1 MSFSG
6 AVPEKPVLLKTQ
18 TRYIDDQGW
27 SLLTA
32 FRDPLPHLAAR
43 HVPEAGPATKQ
54 ADPWVPLSREDV
66 ICGEWAGPTG
76 ALPVRRLVITSE
88 AGGGKSVALQWL
100 WQQWNRS
107 GSGRLAILM
116 NAGDFHREPLRGASE
131 ATVHAR
137 LTEFLADQLIKPSL
151 GKADS
156 AGVHPQLIQTAQRMI
171 ERARRLGKLVLLIDG
186 LDQASS
192 ESTLLKQVVESQF
205 WAECSFVLAGR
216 QYAVGTRPKLFAD
229 GLAREPDDPRAWK
242 FVRMEPLNAD
252 QITLYLD
259 LGREGRPQYADI
271 PPNIQPM
278 LGTPRVLWY
287 LRELAPDEYS
297 TLSSG
302 ADLFE
307 RVLGKIIWHGLEQ
320 SREARLI
327 GHTGT
332 EEEIPEA
339 PQASS
344 QAEAWELLQTIA
356 YAMLFHSEYELDEQT
371 GQQGPPTFNFDQV
384 SKAKFSDFAENE
396 VVKRFHTKSK
406 GGMNWAWRAM
416 AALGN
421 PLEQGVFESDGQ
433 QGQGLN
439 QVLFRNRQLLEFLA
453 ARYLAQHGTTEDAQ
467 RLHTWLYRPDRPE
480 TNALYW
486 VWQYLCEMP
495 ESVIARN
502 PPSWLMVIEPLYRRA
517 TADPQSA
524 CGWTASRST
533 EMIFRSWTRLDKL
546 GQQDDPVGKRARY
559 IREWWQG
566 EFASIAKGDQ
576 TPERQQAALD
586 FEADFLLIPAGT
598 VNLGSR
604 AGGRTMPTQ
613 WRSFFENGLSV
624 ARHEDHASVFE
635 NWIRENP
642 EWGGYGPKR
651 AAILDQWRYWWL
663 EALNREASDG
673 SGMDWLSS
681 VFTVHNEQQQIGV
694 TVTVFELG
702 RSPVLN
708 LWYRLF
714 APDHGLAP
722 TPWAADYERYSGSDG
737 QPAIFLSF
745 YDCWAYCQWA
755 RCSDGRSCRLPW
767 EHEWEYVAKYGVQ
780 NPDWPYWWGPEFDH
794 SKATAHRGSGQTT
807 PPQTTEPS
815 SAHASSYTRQVD
827 INRQIGIMDQ
837 LGNVWEWCQDQYEPI
852 ARREAR
858 DAPGDADRSRVLRG
872 GAFCFEPN
880 DCRLTVRNYR
890 YAGYLQSYCGFRAA
904 RAGSPR

>member
-6 AVPEKPVLLKTQ
+6 AVPEKAVVLKTQ
-18 TRYIDDQGW
+18 SRYIDDQGW

-43 HVPEAGPATKQ
+43 HVPEAGPATKH
-54 ADPWVPLSREDV
+54 ADPWVTLSREDV

-76 ALPVRRLVITSE
+76 ALPVRRLVFTSE

-137 LTEFLADQLIKPSL
+137 LTEFLATQLIKPSL
-151 GKADS
+151 GEADS

-205 WAECSFVLAGR
+205 WAECGFVLAGR

-229 GLAREPDDPRAWK
+229 GLAREVDDPRAWK

-252 QITLYLD
+252 QITRYLD

-332 EEEIPEA
+332 EDEIPEA

-453 ARYLAQHGTTEDAQ
+453 GRYLAQHGTPEDAQ

-517 TADPQSA
+517 MADPEA
-524 CGWTASRST
+524 PCGWTASRST
-533 EMIFRSWTRLDKL
+533 EMIFRSWPRLDKL
-546 GQQDDPVGKRARY
+546 GQRDDPVGKRARY
-559 IREWWQG
+559 IREWWRG
-566 EFASIAKGDQ
+566 EFASIVKGDQ
-576 TPERQQAALD
+576 TPKRQQAALD
-586 FEADFLLIPAGT
+586 FEADFLAIPAGT
-598 VNLGSR
+598 VDLGSQ
-604 AGGRTMPTQ
+604 AGRGTMPTEWARVFRQGLDDARNQDPESFVEQ
-613 WRSFFENGLSV
+613 WLAARPNLGGQGPDRENQRRGWRTLWRTAL
-624 ARHEDHASVFE
+624 AREQSQQSGMTVFE
-635 NWIRENP
+635 GLFAVADEQRQMGVP
-642 EWGGYGPKR
+642 V
-651 AAILDQWRYWWL
+651 
-663 EALNREASDG
+663 EA
-673 SGMDWLSS
+673 
-681 VFTVHNEQQQIGV
+681 
-694 TVTVFELG
+694 FELG

-708 LWYRLF
+708 AWYRLF

-722 TPWAADYERYSGSDG
+722 TPWAADYERYSGSDP

-745 YDCWAYCQWA
+745 YDAWAYCQWA
-755 RCSDGRSCRLPW
+755 RGSDARVCRLPW

-780 NPDWPYWWGPEFDH
+780 NPDWPYWWGPEFDS
-794 SKATAHRGSGQTT
+794 SKATVHLGEDQVT
-807 PPQTTEPS
+807 PPCATVPS
-815 SAHASSYTRQVD
+815 PAHASPQTRELDLAQHV
-827 INRQIGIMDQ
+827 GIMDQ
-837 LGNVWEWCQDQYEPI
+837 LGNVWEWCQDHYEPI
-852 ARREAR
+852 ARREPA
-858 DAPGDADRSRVLRG
+858 DAPGHADRSRVLRG
-872 GAFCFEPN
+872 GSFNSNPDSCRATIRNHRHPSIIIIN
-880 DCRLTVRNYR
+880 D
-890 YAGYLQSYCGFRAA
+890 GFRAA
-904 RAGSPR
+904 RACSPR